1 MTTDVTAHRGALDLA
16 GRLALGFIA
25 ACVVA
30 GCRDQPPRP
39 TAESAPPS
47 AASSAVPVASASSAA
62 PSASPASPVSPA
74 PSARPL
80 TEKEKQALATYKAAL
95 ARGRLATKKLDF
107 NAAIQAFTEAIA
119 ADPSDARALAERGF
133 AHLTAGD
140 SDAAD
145 SDFNAALAG
154 AGDPELRSQIWFNL
168 GLLRD
173 RAGDAEAAR
182 VAYANAHLLKPS
194 AATRG
199 KLAGRS
205 TCTVEVRKADLE
217 GAELVNGWTELLAR
231 VGTAEEAPGEAES
244 ESAAR
249 ERLCKPDSRW
259 QTDSPCAGDPP
270 WVFPRDYMM
279 YVHHSNHVVF
289 PRKPEGF
296 LVVNGGHSGGWPAHC
311 QGIRSVSG
319 SVEGG
324 LLVVESSFHGA
335 GAVVDGEVD
344 GEMRCRDGASYRERT
359 FYDART
365 GRAMVALRWPAGS
378 EADVKVQGG
387 QLVVSGGGCDERF
400 RFDVGAGAG
409 PGLGLG
415 LNVSTK

>member
-1 MTTDVTAHRGALDLA
+1 MRTMTTDVTGCHGTREIEK
-16 GRLALGFIA
+16 RLSVGFIA
-25 ACVVA
+25 TCVAA

-39 TAESAPPS
+39 TAESAPPVAGSSS
-47 AASSAVPVASASSAA
+47 AAVASASSAAPPA
-62 PSASPASPVSPA
+62 PSASPASPVLPA

-95 ARGRLATKKLDF
+95 ARGRSATKKGDF
-107 NAAIQAFTEAIA
+107 KAAIHGFTEAIA

-133 AHLTAGD
+133 AHLSAGN
-140 SDAAD
+140 SDAAGD
-145 SDFNAALAG
+145 DFNAALAG

-173 RAGDAEAAR
+173 KAGDAEAAR

-205 TCTVEVRKADLE
+205 TCTLEVRKADLE
-217 GAELVNGWTELLAR
+217 GAEPVKGWTELLAR
-231 VGTAEEAPGEAES
+231 VGTAEEAPGEAAS
-244 ESAAR
+244 EAAAR
-249 ERLCKPDSRW
+249 ERLCKPDSKW
-259 QTDSPCAGDPP
+259 QDSPCAGDPP

-324 LLVVESSFHGA
+324 LLVVESTFGGV
-335 GAVVDGEVD
+335 GAVFDGEVD

-359 FYDART
+359 FYDPRT

-378 EADVKVQGG
+378 AADVKVQGG

-400 RFDVGAGAG
+400 RLGVDVGVGVE
-409 PGLGLG
+409 
-415 LNVSTK
+415 VSTK

>member
-1 MTTDVTAHRGALDLA
+1 MTTDITGCHRTREIER
-16 GRLALGFIA
+16 RLALGFIA
-25 ACVVA
+25 ACVAA

-39 TAESAPPS
+39 TAESAPPV
-47 AASSAVPVASASSAA
+47 AASSPAAVASASSAA
-62 PSASPASPVSPA
+62 PPAPSALPA

-80 TEKEKQALATYKAAL
+80 TEKEKQALDTYKAAL
-95 ARGRLATKKLDF
+95 ARGRLATKKRDF
-107 NAAIQAFTEAIA
+107 NAAIQAFSEAIA

-140 SDAAD
+140 SEAAD
-145 SDFNAALAG
+145 HDFDAALAG

-217 GAELVNGWTELLAR
+217 GAELVKGWTELLAR
-231 VGTAEEAPGEAES
+231 IGTAEQAPGEATS
-244 ESAAR
+244 EAAAR
-249 ERLCKPDSRW
+249 ERLCRPDSRW
-259 QTDSPCAGDPP
+259 ADSPCTGGPP

-289 PRKPEGF
+289 PRKPDGF

-311 QGIRSVSG
+311 HGTRSVSG
-319 SVEGG
+319 SVEGE
-324 LLVVESSFHGA
+324 LLVLESSFNGA
-335 GAVVDGEVD
+335 GAVYDGEVD

-365 GRAMVALRWPAGS
+365 GRAIVALRWPDGG
-378 EADVKVQGG
+378 EAVVKVQGG
-387 QLVVSGGGCDERF
+387 QLVVSGGGCDERV
-400 RFDVGAGAG
+400 RLGASVGD
-409 PGLGLG
+409 
-415 LNVSTK
+415 NVSTK

>member
-1 MTTDVTAHRGALDLA
+1 MTTEVTGRRCARDVE
-16 GRLALGFIA
+16 GRLAIGFIA
-25 ACVVA
+25 VCVAA

-39 TAESAPPS
+39 TAESAPPVS
-47 AASSAVPVASASSAA
+47 ASSPAAVASASSGAPPA
-62 PSASPASPVSPA
+62 PSALPASPALPA

-95 ARGRLATKKLDF
+95 ARGRLATKKQDF
-107 NAAIQAFTEAIA
+107 NAAIQAFSEAIA

-133 AHLTAGD
+133 AYLTAGD
-140 SDAAD
+140 SEAAD
-145 SDFNAALAG
+145 NDFDAALAG

-217 GAELVNGWTELLAR
+217 GAGLVKGWTELLAR
-231 VGTAEEAPGEAES
+231 IGTAEQSSGEATS
-244 ESAAR
+244 EAAAR
-249 ERLCKPDSRW
+249 ERLCRPDSRW
-259 QTDSPCAGDPP
+259 ADSPCTGDPP

-289 PRKPEGF
+289 PRRPDGF

-311 QGIRSVSG
+311 HGTRSVSG

-324 LLVVESSFHGA
+324 LLVVESTFDGG
-335 GAVVDGEVD
+335 GAVYDGEVD

-359 FYDART
+359 FYDVHT
-365 GRAMVALRWPAGS
+365 GRAIVALRWPAGS

-387 QLVVSGGGCDERF
+387 QLVVSGGGCDERV
-400 RFDVGAGAG
+400 RLDASASANANVG
-409 PGLGLG
+409 
-415 LNVSTK
+415 TK

>member
-1 MTTDVTAHRGALDLA
+1 MTTEITGHRRARDVH
-16 GRLALGFIA
+16 GRLALGVIA
-25 ACVVA
+25 ACVAA

-39 TAESAPPS
+39 TAESAPPV
-47 AASSAVPVASASSAA
+47 AASSPAAVASESSAA
-62 PSASPASPVSPA
+62 PPASPAPPAPPA

-95 ARGRLATKKLDF
+95 ARGRLATKKKDYA
-107 NAAIQAFTEAIA
+107 AAIQAFSEAIA

-133 AHLTAGD
+133 AHLTGGD
-140 SDAAD
+140 SNAAD
-145 SDFNAALAG
+145 SDFDAALAG
-154 AGDPELRSQIWFNL
+154 AGDPELRSQIWYNL

-173 RAGDAEAAR
+173 RAGDAEGAR

-217 GAELVNGWTELLAR
+217 GAELVKGWTELLAR
-231 VGTAEEAPGEAES
+231 IGAAEQAPGEATS
-244 ESAAR
+244 EAAAR
-249 ERLCKPDSRW
+249 ERLCRPDSRW
-259 QTDSPCAGDPP
+259 ADSPCAGDPP

-279 YVHHSNHVVF
+279 YVHHTNHVVF
-289 PRKPEGF
+289 PRKPDGF

-311 QGIRSVSG
+311 HGTRSVSG

-324 LLVVESSFHGA
+324 LLVLESSFNGA
-335 GAVVDGEVD
+335 GAVYDGEVD
-344 GEMRCRDGASYRERT
+344 DEMRCRDGASYRERT

-365 GRAMVALRWPAGS
+365 GRAIVALRWPDGG
-378 EADVKVQGG
+378 EAVVKVQGG
-387 QLVVSGGGCDERF
+387 QLVVSGGGCDERV
-400 RFDVGAGAG
+400 RLDASVSVDVDAG
-409 PGLGLG
+409 
-415 LNVSTK
+415 TK

>member
-1 MTTDVTAHRGALDLA
+1 MTTDITGCHGTREIE
-16 GRLALGFIA
+16 RRFALGFIA
-25 ACVVA
+25 ACVAA

-39 TAESAPPS
+39 TAESAPPV
-47 AASSAVPVASASSAA
+47 AASSPAAVASASSAA
-62 PSASPASPVSPA
+62 SPASPALPA

-95 ARGRLATKKLDF
+95 ARGRLATKKQDF

-140 SDAAD
+140 SGAAD
-145 SDFNAALAG
+145 SDFDAALAG

-217 GAELVNGWTELLAR
+217 GADLVKGWTELLAR
-231 VGTAEEAPGEAES
+231 IGAAEGATGEATS
-244 ESAAR
+244 EAAAR
-249 ERLCKPDSRW
+249 ERLCRPDSRW
-259 QTDSPCAGDPP
+259 ADSPCAGDAP

-289 PRKPEGF
+289 PRKPDGF

-311 QGIRSVSG
+311 HGIRSVSG

-324 LLVVESSFHGA
+324 LLVVESTFDGA
-335 GAVVDGEVD
+335 GAVYDGEVND
-344 GEMRCRDGASYRERT
+344 EMRCRDGASYRERT

-387 QLVVSGGGCDERF
+387 QLVVSGGGCDERV
-400 RFDVGAGAG
+400 R
-409 PGLGLG
+409 
-415 LNVSTK
+415 LNVSASASTK

>member
-1 MTTDVTAHRGALDLA
+1 MTTDVTGCHGAREIER
-16 GRLALGFIA
+16 RLALGFIA
-25 ACVVA
+25 ACVAA

-39 TAESAPPS
+39 TAESAPPV
-47 AASSAVPVASASSAA
+47 AASAPAAVASASSAA
-62 PSASPASPVSPA
+62 PPAPSASPAPPTLPA

-95 ARGRLATKKLDF
+95 ARGRLATKKLDLK
-107 NAAIQAFTEAIA
+107 AAIQAFTEAIA

-145 SDFNAALAG
+145 NDFNAALAG

-217 GAELVNGWTELLAR
+217 GAELVKEWSELLAR
-231 VGTAEEAPGEAES
+231 IGAAEEMPGEATS
-244 ESAAR
+244 EAAAR
-249 ERLCKPDSRW
+249 ERLCRPDSRW
-259 QTDSPCAGDPP
+259 STDSPCAGDPP

-289 PRKPEGF
+289 PRKPDGF

-311 QGIRSVSG
+311 HGIRSVSG

-324 LLVVESSFHGA
+324 LLVVESTFDGA
-335 GAVVDGEVD
+335 GAVFDGEVN

-387 QLVVSGGGCDERF
+387 QLVVSGGGCDERL
-400 RFDVGAGAG
+400 RLDVSVNGNG
-409 PGLGLG
+409 
-415 LNVSTK
+415 STK

>member
-1 MTTDVTAHRGALDLA
+1 MTTEITSHRCALDVG

-25 ACVVA
+25 ACVAA

-39 TAESAPPS
+39 TAEGAPPV
-47 AASSAVPVASASSAA
+47 AASSPAAVPSASGAAPPA
-62 PSASPASPVSPA
+62 PSALPASPALPA

-95 ARGRLATKKLDF
+95 ARGRLATKKQDF
-107 NAAIQAFTEAIA
+107 KAAIQAFSEAIA

-140 SDAAD
+140 RDAAD
-145 SDFNAALAG
+145 GDFNAALAG

-173 RAGDAEAAR
+173 GAGDAEAAR

-217 GAELVNGWTELLAR
+217 GAELVKEWSELLAR
-231 VGTAEEAPGEAES
+231 IGTAEEMPGEATS
-244 ESAAR
+244 EAAAR

-259 QTDSPCAGDPP
+259 ADSPCAGDPP

-289 PRKPEGF
+289 PRTPDGF

-324 LLVVESSFHGA
+324 LLVVEGTFDGA
-335 GAVVDGEVD
+335 GAVFDGEVND
-344 GEMRCRDGASYRERT
+344 EMRCRDGASYRERT

-378 EADVKVQGG
+378 EANVKVQGG

-400 RFDVGAGAG
+400 RLDVGAGAG
-409 PGLGLG
+409 T
-415 LNVSTK
+415 NVSTK

>member
-1 MTTDVTAHRGALDLA
+1 MTTDITGCHGTREIE
-16 GRLALGFIA
+16 RRFALGFIA
-25 ACVVA
+25 ACVAA

-39 TAESAPPS
+39 TAESAPPV
-47 AASSAVPVASASSAA
+47 AASSPAAVVSASSAA
-62 PSASPASPVSPA
+62 PPASPASPALPA

-95 ARGRLATKKLDF
+95 ARGRLATKKQDF

-140 SDAAD
+140 SGAAD
-145 SDFNAALAG
+145 SDFDAALAG

-217 GAELVNGWTELLAR
+217 GADLVKGWTELLAR
-231 VGTAEEAPGEAES
+231 IGAAEGAPGEATS
-244 ESAAR
+244 EAAAR
-249 ERLCKPDSRW
+249 ERLCRPDSRW
-259 QTDSPCAGDPP
+259 ADSPCAGDAP

-289 PRKPEGF
+289 PRKPDGF

-311 QGIRSVSG
+311 HGIRSVSG

-324 LLVVESSFHGA
+324 LLVVESTFDGA
-335 GAVVDGEVD
+335 GAVYDGEVND
-344 GEMRCRDGASYRERT
+344 EMRCRDGASYRERT
-359 FYDART
+359 FYDARS

-387 QLVVSGGGCDERF
+387 QLVVSGGGCDERV
-400 RFDVGAGAG
+400 R
-409 PGLGLG
+409 
-415 LNVSTK
+415 LNVSASASASTK